1 MSSSFKEVVKNRR
14 TYYALS
20 DKSPISDKEIQD
32 IVEFAVLHVP
42 SSFNSQTTR
51 AVVLLGDQHR
61 RLWNI
66 TKETLKAIVPES
78 AYPATEGKID
88 KCFASGYG
96 TVLFYEDKAGVRA
109 LQEKFPAYSDNFPI
123 WSQQSSAM
131 HQFVIWSLLEEA
143 GFGVSLQHY
152 GNLIVEKVSKE
163 WKISPDWEL
172 IAQMPFGLPLE
183 QPGEKSF
190 LPIEERVF
198 VFK

>member
-1 MSSSFKEVVKNRR
+1 MGSFKEVVQNRR
-14 TYYALS
+14 SFYALS
-20 DKSPISDKEIQD
+20 DKS
-32 IVEFAVLHVP
+32 
-42 SSFNSQTTR
+42 
-51 AVVLLGDQHR
+51 LLGDQHR
-61 RLWNI
+61 RLWEI

-78 AYPATEGKID
+78 AYPTTEGKID
-88 KCFASGYG
+88 KSFASGYG

-109 LQEKFPAYSDNFPI
+109 LQEKFPAYSDNFPV

-131 HQFVIWSLLEEA
+131 HQFTIWALLEEA

-183 QPGEKSF
+183 QPAEKEF

>member
-1 MSSSFKEVVKNRR
+1 MGSFKEVVQNRR

-61 RLWNI
+61 RLWEI

-78 AYPATEGKID
+78 AYPTTEDKIN

-143 GFGVSLQHY
+143 GFGASLQHY

-163 WKISPDWEL
+163 WKISPDWDL

>member
-1 MSSSFKEVVKNRR
+1 MSSFKEVVKNRR

-42 SSFNSQTTR
+42 SSFNSQTAR
-51 AVVLLGDQHR
+51 AVVLLGEQHR
-61 RLWNI
+61 RLWEI

-78 AYPATEGKID
+78 AYPTTEDKIN
-88 KCFASGYG
+88 KSFASGYG

-109 LQEKFPAYSDNFPI
+109 LQEKFPAYSDNFPV

-163 WKISPDWEL
+163 WKISPDWDL
-172 IAQMPFGLPLE
+172 IAQMPFGLPIE

-190 LPIEERVF
+190 LPVEERVF